1 MDPFEALDKSLKNQ
15 IILHPPQ
22 FVELSRMGK
31 MASLDVLLDYAKK
44 RQERGIH
51 RWCPVQYMFKD
62 CRMSAMIGDDLHNDI
77 VDDVK
82 VNQTYQDQSSEEM
95 ANGTKSLMRSLWSYT
110 VNEKGKKVYGLMKNQ
125 TNLMFFDNESL
136 QNTPMDH
143 EQLSEILNHMV

>member
-51 RWCPVQYMFKD
+51 RWCPVQYMFKVLVLY
-62 CRMSAMIGDDLHNDI
+62 IIPLHSITPEFLKNPAKWRI
-77 VDDVK
+77 FL
-82 VNQTYQDQSSEEM
+82 
-95 ANGTKSLMRSLWSYT
+95 TKISRKLCL
-110 VNEKGKKVYGLMKNQ
+110 
-125 TNLMFFDNESL
+125 F
-136 QNTPMDH
+136 
-143 EQLSEILNHMV
+143 